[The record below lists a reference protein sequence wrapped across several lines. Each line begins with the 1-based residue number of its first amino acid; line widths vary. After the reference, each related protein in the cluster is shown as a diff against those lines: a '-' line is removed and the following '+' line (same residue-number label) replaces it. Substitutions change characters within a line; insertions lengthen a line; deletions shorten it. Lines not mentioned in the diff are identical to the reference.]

1 MRFSNIADLYR
12 VRVQARLVLVQ
23 ELFAM
28 LGIAVGVALLFA
40 SQIATTSL
48 NESVS
53 QLTTELVGRMQ
64 FQLDARSAEGF
75 DQRLLG
81 EVQHLPGVRSALPV
95 IERPANLIGPKGQ
108 QAVDLIGTE
117 PRFARRGSPLLGHF
131 SYGQLESQRV
141 LALPSQV
148 AQTIGAGA
156 LTVITAQV
164 GASSVHALVG
174 IELSA
179 ASIGT
184 LAHSPVAVAPLSYAQ
199 TLTRMGGRL
208 NRIFVQ
214 ADAGREREVHT
225 GLVRLAAG
233 TQNVEPA
240 DFDATLF
247 RVAAAPVNQNLSLF
261 SAISAMV
268 GFMFAINAMLLT
280 LHLRQGLVRELRAN
294 GATRVDAIK
303 ALLFDALVLGVL
315 ASLPGLVLGDLLS
328 ISLFDSNPGY
338 LQLAFPIGSQRI
350 VTWQSAAIA
359 AGVGLLAAC
368 VGVLTPLREIWS
380 RSSRVPGPPEH
391 QPLGRWTL
399 TALAGGLMCL
409 GATTAIL
416 IAAPQSAVLGSVTL
430 VIALVLLLPLLLD
443 AMIAAFDR
451 LQRLLGSAAAPL
463 AVAELQSPTTRTRSI
478 AIAATGAIAVFGIVA
493 IQGAR
498 GNLQHGLNRLFHDV
512 SATTAIWVLPP
523 GPQNLLATAPF
534 QSDAAAKLARLPG
547 VQTVGAYRGDFLDY
561 GDRRLWVLAPPL
573 TAYNPIPPSQ
583 IVAGSL
589 PVALAR
595 FREGGWVILSKAVA
609 VDHDLRIGQRLTLP
623 APHPTTLRIAALI
636 TNLGWPPGAVI
647 LNPADYVHAWG
658 SSNPSAYNITLRSG
672 ISPKQAS
679 GEIRRALGPSSALSV
694 QTARQRDDLQLAA
707 SRQGLSRLTQ
717 ISILLLITT
726 ILAMS
731 IAMST
736 MIWQRRPQF
745 ARMKAQGYDKRVLWR
760 ALILESGVL
769 LGAGCS
775 IGAAFGIYGQLLL
788 SHALAVVTG
797 FPIVFSASVL
807 VAVATFALVSIVAV
821 AIVALPGRRAA
832 SVAPYM

>member
-399 TALAGGLMCL
+399 TALAGGLMCPL
-409 GATTAIL
+409 
-416 IAAPQSAVLGSVTL
+416 SA
-430 VIALVLLLPLLLD
+430 
-443 AMIAAFDR
+443 
-451 LQRLLGSAAAPL
+451 
-463 AVAELQSPTTRTRSI
+463 
-478 AIAATGAIAVFGIVA
+478 
-493 IQGAR
+493 
-498 GNLQHGLNRLFHDV
+498 N
-512 SATTAIWVLPP
+512 
-523 GPQNLLATAPF
+523 
-534 QSDAAAKLARLPG
+534 
-547 VQTVGAYRGDFLDY
+547 
-561 GDRRLWVLAPPL
+561 
-573 TAYNPIPPSQ
+573 
-583 IVAGSL
+583 
-589 PVALAR
+589 
-595 FREGGWVILSKAVA
+595 
-609 VDHDLRIGQRLTLP
+609 
-623 APHPTTLRIAALI
+623 
-636 TNLGWPPGAVI
+636 
-647 LNPADYVHAWG
+647 
-658 SSNPSAYNITLRSG
+658 
-672 ISPKQAS
+672 
-679 GEIRRALGPSSALSV
+679 
-694 QTARQRDDLQLAA
+694 
-707 SRQGLSRLTQ
+707 
-717 ISILLLITT
+717 
-726 ILAMS
+726 
-731 IAMST
+731 
-736 MIWQRRPQF
+736 
-745 ARMKAQGYDKRVLWR
+745 
-760 ALILESGVL
+760 
-769 LGAGCS
+769 
-775 IGAAFGIYGQLLL
+775 
-788 SHALAVVTG
+788 VV
-797 FPIVFSASVL
+797 
-807 VAVATFALVSIVAV
+807 
-821 AIVALPGRRAA
+821 
-832 SVAPYM
+832 

>member
-1 MRFSNIADLYR
+1 M
-12 VRVQARLVLVQ
+12 
-23 ELFAM
+23 
-28 LGIAVGVALLFA
+28 
-40 SQIATTSL
+40 
-48 NESVS
+48 
-53 QLTTELVGRMQ
+53 
-64 FQLDARSAEGF
+64 
-75 DQRLLG
+75 
-81 EVQHLPGVRSALPV
+81 
-95 IERPANLIGPKGQ
+95 
-108 QAVDLIGTE
+108 
-117 PRFARRGSPLLGHF
+117 
-131 SYGQLESQRV
+131 

-148 AQTIGAGA
+148 AQTIGAGPFI
-156 LTVITAQV
+156 VIKAQV
-164 GASSVHALVG
+164 GASSVNALVG
-174 IELSA
+174 TELNA

-184 LAHSPVAVAPLSYAQ
+184 LAHSPVAVAPLGYAQ
-199 TLTRMGGRL
+199 TLTGMGGRL
-208 NRIFVQ
+208 NRVFVQ
-214 ADAGREREVHT
+214 AAPGREREVHT

-233 TQNVEPA
+233 TLNVEPA

-247 RVAAAPVNQNLSLF
+247 RVVAAPVNQNLSLF

-294 GATRVDAIK
+294 GATRLDAIK

-315 ASLPGLVLGDLLS
+315 ASLLGLLLGDLLS

-338 LQLAFPIGSQRI
+338 LQLAFPIGSQRV

-368 VGVLTPLREIWS
+368 VGVLTPLREISS

-391 QPLGRWTL
+391 QLLSRWTL
-399 TALAGGLMCL
+399 TALAGGLACL
-409 GATTAIL
+409 AATTAIL

-443 AMIAAFDR
+443 ALIVAFDR
-451 LQRLLGSAAAPL
+451 VQRLLGGAAAPL
-463 AVAELQSPTTRTRSI
+463 AVAELQSPTTRARSI
-478 AIAATGAIAVFGIVA
+478 AIAATGAIAVFGTVA
-493 IQGAR
+493 VQGAR
-498 GNLQHGLNRLFHDV
+498 GNLQHGLNRLLHDV
-512 SATTAIWVLPP
+512 TAITAIWVLPP

-534 QSDAAAKLARLPG
+534 QSDDAAKLARVPG
-547 VQTVGAYRGDFLDY
+547 VQAVSVYRGDFLDY

-573 TAYNPIPPSQ
+573 SASNPIPPSQ
-583 IVAGSL
+583 IVAGTL
-589 PVALAR
+589 PIALSR
-595 FREGGWVILSKAVA
+595 FREGGWAILSKAVA
-609 VDHDLRIGQRLTLP
+609 ADHGLRVGERFTLP

-658 SSNPSAYNITLRSG
+658 TVNPSAYNITLRPG
-672 ISPKQAS
+672 ASPRQVS
-679 GEIRRALGPSSALSV
+679 GEIRRALGPASGLTV
-694 QTARQRDDLQLAA
+694 QTARQRDELQLAA

-717 ISILLLITT
+717 ISTLLLITT

-745 ARMKAQGYDKRVLWR
+745 ARMKAQGYDQRVLWR

-775 IGAAFGIYGQLLL
+775 IGAVFGIYGQLLL

-797 FPIVFSASVL
+797 FPIVFSASAL
-807 VAVATFALVSIVAV
+807 VAVTTFAVVSAVAV
-821 AIVALPGRRAA
+821 VIVALPGYRAA
-832 SVAPYM
+832 SVPPYM